1 MISGTNAIGNKA
13 SKQGERTFK
22 TFDPKN
28 NENTEWTF
36 YEATTNEINEAV
48 ALATDAYAVYKD
60 YSGEKKAEFLEAIA
74 DEIEALG
81 DELINTYCRE
91 SGLPQ
96 GRAVGERGRTMG
108 QLRAFA
114 TLIKQGSW
122 VEAVIEKAQPDRE
135 PLRKSDIRKMLF
147 PLGPV
152 VVFGASNFPLA
163 FSTAGGDTAS
173 ALAAGCPVIV

>member
-60 YSGEKKAEFLEAIA
+60 YSGEKKAEF
-74 DEIEALG
+74 
-81 DELINTYCRE
+81 
-91 SGLPQ
+91 
-96 GRAVGERGRTMG
+96 
-108 QLRAFA
+108 
-114 TLIKQGSW
+114 
-122 VEAVIEKAQPDRE
+122 
-135 PLRKSDIRKMLF
+135 
-147 PLGPV
+147 
-152 VVFGASNFPLA
+152 
-163 FSTAGGDTAS
+163 
-173 ALAAGCPVIV
+173 